1 MSVTHAGID
10 WCEHYP
16 SRWHMSVKSLNGYIV
31 RMKASAAMQA
41 VAAKLKK
48 KKTDITVDK
57 IVEDEPLE
65 FGAQKDD
72 EELEEIE
79 ARLPA
84 EDVWEREALIST
96 KSEPLAEAHCTESNF
111 KCQHEWLAEKCAP
124 KNFVRVRISPFL
136 NPCMAL

>member
-1 MSVTHAGID
+1 MSA
-10 WCEHYP
+10 
-16 SRWHMSVKSLNGYIV
+16 KSLYGYIV
-31 RMKASAAMQA
+31 RMLKASAAMQA

-48 KKTDITVDK
+48 KKKTDVTADK

-96 KSEPLAEAHCTESNF
+96 KSEPHTEAHCTESNF
-111 KCQHEWLAEKCAP
+111 KCQHEWLAVKCAP

-136 NPCMAL
+136 SPCMAL